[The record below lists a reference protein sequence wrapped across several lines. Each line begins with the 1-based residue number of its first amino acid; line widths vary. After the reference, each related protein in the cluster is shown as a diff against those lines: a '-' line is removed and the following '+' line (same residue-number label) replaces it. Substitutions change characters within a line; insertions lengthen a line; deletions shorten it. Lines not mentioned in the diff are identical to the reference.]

1 MPSRGYSFFNLRKQ
15 VFQPFFILQSSS
27 EYVPSPTHMTKEEF
41 VIIIRNFFVDRATDA
56 AFMLERIGESQTIF
70 FRLRIATL

>member
-1 MPSRGYSFFNLRKQ
+1 
-15 VFQPFFILQSSS
+15 
-27 EYVPSPTHMTKEEF
+27 MTKEEF

-56 AFMLERIGESQTIF
+56 AFMLERIGESQTII